1 MQIVDIL
8 ELLVP
13 DVWTSI
19 TQLCATAVL
28 FFLMYKLAWK
38 PVKKILD
45 ERSRFEQEKLSE
57 AAALKEENE
66 KINEQAK
73 SIISEANRSAEA
85 IVKEAR
91 EEAIAT
97 RNELVDDGKKQ
108 AAQLLENAR
117 HDMELE
123 RSKMMEEMRSEIVE
137 SAITAAEKILEEKVD
152 SQSEKK
158 SIDSFVREVV
168 DK

>member
-13 DVWTSI
+13 DVWTAI
-19 TQLCATAVL
+19 TQLCATAIL

-45 ERSRFEQEKLSE
+45 ERSKFEQQKLSE

-66 KINEQAK
+66 KTAK
-73 SIISEANRSAEA
+73 EAKNIISDANRDAEM

-91 EEAIAT
+91 EEGQNLK
-97 RNELVDDGKKQ
+97 NELIEEGKRQ
-108 AAQLLENAR
+108 SAQLLENAK
-117 HDMELE
+117 HDMEMQKA
-123 RSKMMEEMRSEIVE
+123 RMMEEMRSEIVDT
-137 SAITAAEKILEEKVD
+137 AIAAAEKVLQNNVD
-152 SQSEKK
+152 PDAERQS
-158 SIDSFVREVV
+158 INSFVKEVIS
-168 DK
+168 K

>member
-13 DVWTSI
+13 DVWTAI
-19 TQLCATAVL
+19 TQLCATAIL

-45 ERSRFEQEKLSE
+45 ERSKFEQQKLSE

-66 KINEQAK
+66 KTAK
-73 SIISEANRSAEA
+73 EAKNIISDANRDAEM

-91 EEAIAT
+91 EEGQNLK
-97 RNELVDDGKKQ
+97 NELIEEGKRQ
-108 AAQLLENAR
+108 SAQLLENAK
-117 HDMELE
+117 HDMEMQKA
-123 RSKMMEEMRSEIVE
+123 KMMEEMRSEIVDT
-137 SAITAAEKILEEKVD
+137 AIAAAEKVLQNNVD
-152 SQSEKK
+152 PDAERQS
-158 SIDSFVREVV
+158 INSFVKEVNS
-168 DK
+168 K

>member
-8 ELLVP
+8 ELLIP
-13 DVWTSI
+13 DVWTAI

-38 PVKKILD
+38 PVRKILD

-66 KINEQAK
+66 KISRQAK
-73 SIISEANRSAEA
+73 DIISDANRDAEM

-91 EEAIAT
+91 EEGQNLK
-97 RNELVDDGKKQ
+97 NELIAEGKRQ
-108 AAQLLENAR
+108 SDQLLENAK
-117 HDMELE
+117 HDMEMQKA
-123 RSKMMEEMRSEIVE
+123 KMMEEMRSEIVDT
-137 SAITAAEKILEEKVD
+137 AIAAAEKVLQQNVD
-152 SQSEKK
+152 SDAERQS
-158 SIDSFVREVV
+158 INSFVKEVIS
-168 DK
+168 K

>member
-13 DVWTSI
+13 DVWTAI
-19 TQLCATAVL
+19 TQLCATAIL

-45 ERSRFEQEKLSE
+45 ERSKFEQQKLSE

-66 KINEQAK
+66 KTAK
-73 SIISEANRSAEA
+73 EAKNIISDANRDAEM

-91 EEAIAT
+91 EEGQNLK
-97 RNELVDDGKKQ
+97 NELIEEGKRQ
-108 AAQLLENAR
+108 SAQLLENAK
-117 HDMELE
+117 HDMEMQKA
-123 RSKMMEEMRSEIVE
+123 KMMEEMRSEIVDT
-137 SAITAAEKILEEKVD
+137 AIAAAEMVLQNNVD
-152 SQSEKK
+152 PDAERQS
-158 SIDSFVREVV
+158 INSFVKEVNS
-168 DK
+168 K

>member
-8 ELLVP
+8 ELLIP
-13 DVWTSI
+13 DVWTAI

-28 FFLMYKLAWK
+28 FYLMYKLAWK

-66 KINEQAK
+66 KISKQAK
-73 SIISEANRSAEA
+73 DIISDANRDAEM

-91 EEAIAT
+91 EEGQT
-97 RNELVDDGKKQ
+97 LKNELIAEGKKQ
-108 AAQLLENAR
+108 SAQLLENAK
-117 HDMELE
+117 HDMEMQKA
-123 RSKMMEEMRSEIVE
+123 KMMEEMRSEIVDT
-137 SAITAAEKILEEKVD
+137 AIAAAEKVLQNNVD
-152 SQSEKK
+152 PDAERQS
-158 SIDSFVREVV
+158 INSFVKEVIS
-168 DK
+168 K

>member
-91 EEAIAT
+91 EEAVAT

-137 SAITAAEKILEEKVD
+137 SAISAAEKILEEKVD
-152 SQSEKK
+152 PNSEKK

>member
-13 DVWTSI
+13 DVWTAI
-19 TQLCATAVL
+19 TQLCATAIL

-45 ERSRFEQEKLSE
+45 ERSKFEQQKLSE

-66 KINEQAK
+66 KTAK
-73 SIISEANRSAEA
+73 EAKNIISDANRDAEM

-91 EEAIAT
+91 EEGQNLK
-97 RNELVDDGKKQ
+97 NELIEEGKRQ
-108 AAQLLENAR
+108 SAQLLENAK
-117 HDMELE
+117 HDMEMQKA
-123 RSKMMEEMRSEIVE
+123 KMMEEMRSEIVDT
-137 SAITAAEKILEEKVD
+137 AIAAAEKVLQNNVD
-152 SQSEKK
+152 PDAERQS
-158 SIDSFVREVV
+158 INSFVKEVIS
-168 DK
+168 K

>member
-45 ERSRFEQEKLSE
+45 ERSAFEQKKLTE
-57 AAALKEENE
+57 ARELQEENE
-66 KINEQAK
+66 KIKQQAK
-73 SIISEANRSAEA
+73 DIISEANRSAEA
-85 IVKEAR
+85 IDNYAR
-91 EEAIAT
+91 EEALIA
-97 RNELVDDGKKQ
+97 RNELIQDGKKE
-108 AAQLLENAR
+108 AEQLLENAKR
-117 HDMELE
+117 EAKLQQDKLMED
-123 RSKMMEEMRSEIVE
+123 MRSQIVD
-137 SAITAAEKILEEKVD
+137 SAIMAAEKILENNID
-152 SQSEKK
+152 SESEKH
-158 SIDSFVREVV
+158 SVDSFVREVIN
-168 DK
+168 K

>member
-45 ERSRFEQEKLSE
+45 ERSAFEQKKLDE
-57 AAALKEENE
+57 ASKLQIENE
-66 KINEQAK
+66 KISQQAK
-73 SIISEANRSAEA
+73 DIISEANRSAEA

-91 EEAIAT
+91 EEAQNAKK
-97 RNELVDDGKKQ
+97 ELIDEGKKE
-108 AAQLLENAR
+108 AAQLLENAKR
-117 HDMELE
+117 DAEQE
-123 RSKMMEEMRSEIVE
+123 RSKQMEELRSQIVD
-137 SAITAAEKILEEKVD
+137 SAILAAEKILENNID
-152 SQSEKK
+152 SESEKL
-158 SIDSFVREVV
+158 SVDSFVREVIG
-168 DK
+168 K

>member
-8 ELLVP
+8 ELLIP
-13 DVWTSI
+13 DVWTAI

-28 FFLMYKLAWK
+28 FYLMYKLAWK

-66 KINEQAK
+66 KISKQAK
-73 SIISEANRSAEA
+73 DIISDANRDAEM

-91 EEAIAT
+91 EEGQT
-97 RNELVDDGKKQ
+97 LKNELIAEGKKQ
-108 AAQLLENAR
+108 SAQLLENAK
-117 HDMELE
+117 HDMEMQKA
-123 RSKMMEEMRSEIVE
+123 KMMEEMRSEIVE
-137 SAITAAEKILEEKVD
+137 TAISAAEKVLQDNVD
-152 SQSEKK
+152 SDAERS
-158 SIDSFVREVV
+158 SINSFVKEVIS
-168 DK
+168 K

>member
-13 DVWTSI
+13 DVWTAI
-19 TQLCATAVL
+19 TQLCATAIL

-45 ERSRFEQEKLSE
+45 ERSKFEQQKLSE

-66 KINEQAK
+66 KTAK
-73 SIISEANRSAEA
+73 EAKNIISDANSDAEM

-91 EEAIAT
+91 EEGQNLK
-97 RNELVDDGKKQ
+97 NELIEEGKRQ
-108 AAQLLENAR
+108 SAQLLENAK
-117 HDMELE
+117 HDMEMQKA
-123 RSKMMEEMRSEIVE
+123 KMMEEMRSEIVDT
-137 SAITAAEKILEEKVD
+137 AIAAAEKVLQNNVD
-152 SQSEKK
+152 PDAERQS
-158 SIDSFVREVV
+158 INSFVKEVIS
-168 DK
+168 K

>member
-13 DVWTSI
+13 DVWTAI
-19 TQLCATAVL
+19 TQLCATAIL

-45 ERSRFEQEKLSE
+45 ERSKFEQQKLSE

-66 KINEQAK
+66 KTAK
-73 SIISEANRSAEA
+73 EAKNIISDANRDAEM

-91 EEAIAT
+91 EEGQNLK
-97 RNELVDDGKKQ
+97 NELIEEGKRQ
-108 AAQLLENAR
+108 SAQLLENAK
-117 HDMELE
+117 HDMEMQKV
-123 RSKMMEEMRSEIVE
+123 KMMEEMRSEIVDT
-137 SAITAAEKILEEKVD
+137 AIAAAEKVLQNNVD
-152 SQSEKK
+152 PDAERQS
-158 SIDSFVREVV
+158 INSFVKEVIS
-168 DK
+168 K

>member
-13 DVWTSI
+13 DVWTAL

-45 ERSRFEQEKLSE
+45 DRSNFEQEKLSQ

-66 KINEQAK
+66 KTREQAK
-73 SIISEANRSAEA
+73 EIISDANRSAEA

-91 EEAIAT
+91 EEGQTLKKELIA
-97 RNELVDDGKKQ
+97 EGEKQ
-108 AAQLLENAR
+108 SAQLLENAK
-117 HDMELE
+117 HEIDLQKA
-123 RSKMMEEMRSEIVE
+123 KMMEEMRSQIVDT
-137 SAITAAEKILEEKVD
+137 AISAAEKVLQNNIDAEAEKL
-152 SQSEKK
+152 
-158 SIDSFVREVV
+158 SINSFVKEVIG
-168 DK
+168 K

>member
-13 DVWTSI
+13 DVWTAI
-19 TQLCATAVL
+19 TQLCATAIL

-45 ERSRFEQEKLSE
+45 ERSKFEQQKLSE

-66 KINEQAK
+66 KTAK
-73 SIISEANRSAEA
+73 EAKNIISDANRDAEM

-91 EEAIAT
+91 EEGQNLK
-97 RNELVDDGKKQ
+97 NELIEEGKRQ
-108 AAQLLENAR
+108 SAQLLENAK
-117 HDMELE
+117 HDMEMQKA
-123 RSKMMEEMRSEIVE
+123 KMMEEMRSEIVDT
-137 SAITAAEKILEEKVD
+137 AIAAAEKVLQNNVD
-152 SQSEKK
+152 PDAERQSI
-158 SIDSFVREVV
+158 SSFVKEVIS
-168 DK
+168 K

>member
-8 ELLVP
+8 ELLIP
-13 DVWTSI
+13 DVWTAI

-28 FFLMYKLAWK
+28 FYLMYKLAWK

-66 KINEQAK
+66 QISKQAK
-73 SIISEANRSAEA
+73 DIISDANRDAEM

-91 EEAIAT
+91 EEGQT
-97 RNELVDDGKKQ
+97 LKNELIAEGKKQ
-108 AAQLLENAR
+108 SAQLLENAK
-117 HDMELE
+117 HDMEMQKA
-123 RSKMMEEMRSEIVE
+123 KMMEEMRSEIVE
-137 SAITAAEKILEEKVD
+137 TAISAAEKVLQNNVD
-152 SQSEKK
+152 SDAERS
-158 SIDSFVREVV
+158 SINSFVKEVIS
-168 DK
+168 K

>member
-137 SAITAAEKILEEKVD
+137 SAITAAEKILEEKAD
-152 SQSEKK
+152 PQSEKK

>member
-45 ERSRFEQEKLSE
+45 ERSRFEQEKLAE

-73 SIISEANRSAEA
+73 DIISEANRSAEA

-91 EEAIAT
+91 EEALAT
-97 RNELVDDGKKQ
+97 RNELLEDGKKQ
-108 AAQLLENAR
+108 VAQLLENAR

-123 RSKMMEEMRSEIVE
+123 RGKVMEEMRSQIVDT
-137 SAITAAEKILEEKVD
+137 AIIAAEKILEEKVD
-152 SQSEKK
+152 PESEKRN
-158 SIDSFVREVV
+158 IESFIREVV